1 MEHDFDAMMEE
12 ILWPS
17 LIDENE
23 DYDLSDEDG
32 DPSADLGDDDP
43 TPYCSW
49 CGAKTA
55 KNCDC
60 GPISA
65 DD

>member
-23 DYDLSDEDG
+23 DYELSDEDG
-32 DPSADLGDDDP
+32 DPSVDSDYDP

-60 GPISA
+60 GPISP

>member
-1 MEHDFDAMMEE
+1 MDHDAMMEE

-23 DYDLSDEDG
+23 NEGY
-32 DPSADLGDDDP
+32 DPSADLWDGDP

-49 CGAKTA
+49 CGAMTE